1 MGRIVAAS
9 QLAVKGAKVLV
20 LEQYVIPVGSSGFYE
35 RDGLKFDVG
44 SSVMFGFGGKV
55 LCDRYFEVI
64 NYPVGGVGV
73 TAKALA
79 KGLVNQ
85 GSEILYKIN
94 AMNIILEN
102 GKAVSLSATG
112 VSSAVFSMIFFQMDS
127 LLSFLELEKKLFPG
141 LKSSIVFKEVGTPKT
156 NRRYLACDSGTY
168 GPIPRRVPK
177 GLMGL
182 LFNTTAINGV
192 YCVGHSCFPGQGVIA
207 VAFSGVMCARR
218 VAADLEHD

>member
-1 MGRIVAAS
+1 M
-9 QLAVKGAKVLV
+9 
-20 LEQYVIPVGSSGFYE
+20 
-35 RDGLKFDVG
+35 
-44 SSVMFGFGGKV
+44 
-55 LCDRYFEVI
+55 CDRYFEVI

-127 LLSFLELEKKLFPG
+127 LLSFLEY
-141 LKSSIVFKEVGTPKT
+141 VG
-156 NRRYLACDSGTY
+156 
-168 GPIPRRVPK
+168 
-177 GLMGL
+177 
-182 LFNTTAINGV
+182 
-192 YCVGHSCFPGQGVIA
+192 
-207 VAFSGVMCARR
+207 
-218 VAADLEHD
+218 